1 MNLFFNKLPIYIRTT
16 IKQTLEIMVEVKVME
31 AVRVEALIEVL
42 PVQSQLKWVRN
53 MMWALQISAG
63 KETTPLRILRI
74 QKDSFVYNQTIYHS
88 SSGNSNKSRIL
99 YM

>member
-1 MNLFFNKLPIYIRTT
+1 
-16 IKQTLEIMVEVKVME
+16 
-31 AVRVEALIEVL
+31 
-42 PVQSQLKWVRN
+42 LKWGRN

-99 YM
+99 YT